1 MEKQITILIAD
12 DNHRVRE
19 SLRMLIGEME
29 HIKFVGE
36 AANGSEA
43 IALAAELSPDIIL
56 MDINMSPVNGFEAT
70 RQILQQDPSSRII
83 GLSLHSL
90 PFYARNLLQLGA
102 KGFISKSASHLDIM
116 EAIRIVAAGGEYI
129 DQDLRDTI

>member
-29 HIKFVGE
+29 HTKFVGE
-36 AANGSEA
+36 AANGTEA

-56 MDINMSPVNGFEAT
+56 MDINISPVNGLEAA
-70 RQILQQDPSSRII
+70 REILLHDPSSRII

-90 PFYARNLLQLGA
+90 PFYARNFLQLGA
-102 KGFISKSASHLDIM
+102 KGFVSKMAPVAEII
-116 EAIRIVAAGGEYI
+116 EAIKIVAEGGVYI
-129 DQDLRDTI
+129 DKNLRSII